1 MTTAERPPEKDE
13 FTGTETTG
21 HEWDGIKEL
30 NTPLP
35 RWWVW
40 SFIACIIWSFGYWVV
55 YPAWPLLTSHTE
67 GVTGYS
73 SRGAVLEELAAARA
87 AQSGLAARVEAAAL
101 EDIRTSPDL
110 LEFAL
115 AGGRSA
121 FGLHCATCHG
131 TGAEGAP
138 GIPNLN
144 DDDWIWGGDLEAIHA
159 TISFGVRAD
168 HDETRFN
175 DMPAF
180 VRDGLLTAEE
190 AGAAAQFVLA
200 MTDPSV
206 SASPEGGVIFEEQCS
221 ACHGFEGEGFAAI
234 GGPRLNDAI
243 WFYGSSLED
252 ITAQIAAPRHGMMP
266 AWTGKLD
273 AAAIKALTIYVHSL
287 GGGE

>member
-1 MTTAERPPEKDE
+1 MSTPSQERERDE
-13 FTGTETTG
+13 FTGIETTG

-30 NTPLP
+30 NAPLP

-40 SFIACIIWSFGYWVV
+40 VFIATVVWSLGYWVI
-55 YPAWPLLTSHTE
+55 YPAWPTLTGYTE
-67 GVTGYS
+67 GTAGYA
-73 SRGAVLEELAAARA
+73 SRGAVLEEVARARA
-87 AQSGLAARVEAAAL
+87 AQAEIAARIEAAAL
-101 EDIRTSPDL
+101 DDIRTSPDL

-144 DDDWIWGGDLEAIHA
+144 DDDWIWGGDLDAIQT
-159 TISFGVRAD
+159 TISYGVRAA
-168 HDETRFN
+168 HDETRYN
-175 DMPAF
+175 EMPAF
-180 VRDGLLTAEE
+180 VRDEMLTFDE
-190 AGAAAQFVLA
+190 AAATAAYVLA
-200 MTDPSV
+200 MTDASV
-206 SASPEGGVIFEEQCS
+206 TAPEAGRLIYEEQCS
-221 ACHGFEGEGFAAI
+221 SCHGFQGEGFAAI

-243 WFYGSSLED
+243 WFYGDTLED

-266 AWTGKLD
+266 AWTGRLD
-273 AAAIKALTIYVHSL
+273 AATLKSLTVYVHSL

>member
-1 MTTAERPPEKDE
+1 MTTAGQEPERDD
-13 FTGTETTG
+13 FTGIETTG
-21 HEWDGIKEL
+21 HTWDGIKEL
-30 NTPLP
+30 NAPLP

-40 SFIACIIWSFGYWVV
+40 VFVVSVIWAFGYWIV

-67 GVTGYS
+67 GTAGYS
-73 SRGAVLEELAAARA
+73 SRAAVLEEVAAAKA
-87 AQSGLAARVEAAAL
+87 AQAGVAARVEAAAL

-131 TGAEGAP
+131 TGASGAP

-144 DDDWIWGGDLEAIHA
+144 DDDWIWGGDLDALHT

-175 DMPAF
+175 EMPAF
-180 VRDGLLTAEE
+180 VRDEMLTPEE

-200 MTDPSV
+200 MTDASV
-206 SASPEGGVIFEEQCS
+206 TAPAAGGVIYEEQCS
-221 ACHGFEGEGFAAI
+221 SCHGFEGEGFAAI

-243 WFYGSSLED
+243 WFYGSSLAD
-252 ITAQIAAPRHGMMP
+252 ITAQIAAPKHGMMP
-266 AWTGKLD
+266 AWADKLD
-273 AAAIKALTIYVHSL
+273 AVSIKALTIYVHSL